1 MSDTVALLLA
11 AGESRRMGQ
20 LKALLPWRGTSLI
33 EHQVAELQSARIAR
47 VIVVLGYQAEQVK
60 AVLEGREGVSCVANP
75 DYRRGKTTSI
85 KAGLQALGPEE
96 PSALL
101 VLNVDQPRGAG
112 TLRHLIEHQHTGD
125 SLITIPTFRG
135 KGGHPIVLDSSLLD
149 ELRSIDEE
157 TLGVKAVVRRHS
169 ARAQRVEMETPEVL
183 WDFNTPEQY
192 RAAQQT

>member
-1 MSDTVALLLA
+1 
-11 AGESRRMGQ
+11 MGQ

-33 EHQVAELQSARIAR
+33 EHQVAELQSAGIAR

-112 TLRHLIEHQHTGD
+112 DTPATSSSIIILGD

-135 KGGHPIVLDSSLLD
+135 KGGHPIVLDSL
-149 ELRSIDEE
+149 
-157 TLGVKAVVRRHS
+157 TAG
-169 ARAQRVEMETPEVL
+169 
-183 WDFNTPEQY
+183 
-192 RAAQQT
+192 